1 MSSDASL
8 KLDGPGQSLN
18 TIQTAA
24 SSSSHVHA
32 STPPNI
38 ADSDLPPRTIHGLRW
53 FLVCASLYVGALIY
67 GLDTTIAAD
76 IQAAIVD
83 RFGDVSQLTWVGT
96 GFPLGSV
103 SAILPWC
110 VNIWVP

>member
-1 MSSDASL
+1 MSSDPSF
-8 KLDGPGQSLN
+8 KLTSPGQSRD

-24 SSSSHVHA
+24 SNSSHLHESA
-32 STPPNI
+32 SPDGSNP
-38 ADSDLPPRTIHGLRW
+38 DLPPRSVHGLRW
-53 FLVCASLYVGALIY
+53 VLVCASLYVGALIY

-103 SAILPWC
+103 SAILPWY
-110 VNIWVP
+110 VGTEAA

>member
-8 KLDGPGQSLN
+8 KLNGPGQSHD
-18 TIQTAA
+18 TIQMVL
-24 SSSSHVHA
+24 SSNLHFQVQ
-32 STPPNI
+32 TPPDI
-38 ADSDLPPRTIHGLRW
+38 ADPDSSPRTVHGLRW
-53 FLVCASLYVGALIY
+53 FLVCASLYVSALIY

-103 SAILPWC
+103 CAILP
-110 VNIWVP
+110 

>member
-1 MSSDASL
+1 MISKASL
-8 KLDGPGQSLN
+8 KLDGPGQSHDTN
-18 TIQTAA
+18 QTAA
-24 SSSSHVHA
+24 SSSSRFHVHTQ
-32 STPPNI
+32 SDV
-38 ADSDLPPRTIHGLRW
+38 ADPDPPPRSVHGLRW

-83 RFGDVSQLTWVGT
+83 RFGHVSQLTWVGT

-110 VNIWVP
+110 VET